1 MEWVKVAVKACY
13 RNVLSSLEYDNRR
26 EIITLT
32 SDNRHIPDKTSDFSM
47 HYMKW
52 IYPRRLRNQMI

>member
-1 MEWVKVAVKACY
+1 MSVVKVAVKACY
-13 RNVLSSLEYDNRR
+13 RNVLSSLELIHRR

-32 SDNRHIPDKTSDFSM
+32 SDNRHIPDKLVDFSM

-52 IYPRRLRNQMI
+52 IYPRRLRNQ